1 MSNTLELRVERAWKK
16 PSYTIGKFFVDG
28 KRFCE
33 SLEDRDCGL
42 TSAMTEADVK
52 NRKVYGETAIPTGR
66 YRVKLTY
73 SNKFKRIL
81 PEVFGVKGFEGIRIH
96 SGNTAKD
103 SLGCLLLGENKAT
116 GKVLNSR
123 ATMQKLMAILDNT
136 TKEIWLTIV

>member
-33 SLEDRDCGL
+33 SLEDRDRGL
-42 TSAMTEADVK
+42 TSSMTEADVK
-52 NRKVYGETAIPTGR
+52 KRKVYGETAIPTGR

-81 PEVFGVKGFEGIRIH
+81 PEVLGVKGFEGIRIH

-103 SLGCLLLGENKAT
+103 SLGCLLLGENKAA